1 MKTLS
6 FIKPAFLCFIA
17 VAVSTLSL
25 KAQDTKNVAVSNFSE
40 VSVSAGIQVLI
51 TQGSSES
58 AKIVANSDVIDEVE
72 VITSGNTVK
81 VGWKSNW
88 GLNNSHKNRSA
99 KVYISYKNLNRI
111 SASSGSSI
119 KTENLLKTDHL
130 EASASSGANIDAK
143 VDCNELEVSI
153 SSGAA
158 AVLTGKA
165 TNLRAEASSGANGNL
180 LNLTAE
186 NAVAKASSGAALKVY
201 ATKALETAASSG
213 GDIRYKGDA
222 SLRNSSSRSGGVS
235 KIN

>member
-17 VAVSTLSL
+17 VAMGTLSL
-25 KAQDTKNVAVSNFSE
+25 KAQSTKNVAVSNFSA
-40 VSVSAGIQVLI
+40 VSVSAGIELLI

-72 VITSGNTVK
+72 ITTSGNTVK

-88 GLNNSHKNRSA
+88 GFKNHNNRNA
-99 KVYISYKNLNRI
+99 KVYINYKKLNNI
-111 SASSGSSI
+111 SASSGSSV
-119 KTENLLKTDHL
+119 KTENPLKTDHL
-130 EASASSGANIDAK
+130 DASASSGASIDAK
-143 VDCNELEVSI
+143 VECNDLEVSI
-153 SSGAA
+153 SSGASSA
-158 AVLTGKA
+158 FTGKT
-165 TNLRAEASSGANGNL
+165 TNLRAEASSGASANL

-186 NAVAKASSGAALKVY
+186 NATAKASSGASLKVY
-201 ATKALETAASSG
+201 ATKALETTASSG